1 MPIELVAN
9 SVAGV
14 NYDSQMPL
22 DPFANDPNDP
32 ASFLDPDEPAPPLS
46 DEERLHITQDLALV
60 ARFREELTPHGILGI
75 FFLCEDCDDLH
86 YYDWDIMAANMAASL
101 RNELAPV
108 HEPSMEPDVNA
119 YVPWEYAVGFLDGLN
134 AR

>member
-1 MPIELVAN
+1 
-9 SVAGV
+9 V

-22 DPFANDPNDP
+22 DPFADDPNDP
-32 ASFLDPDEPAPPLS
+32 ASFLDPEEPAPPLT

-86 YYDWDIMAANMAASL
+86 YYDWEIMAANMAATL
-101 RNELAPV
+101 RGELAPV
-108 HEPSMEPDVNA
+108 HEPSVEPDVNA
-119 YVPWEYAVGFLDGLN
+119 YVPWDYAVGFLDGIN
-134 AR
+134 APR

>member
-86 YYDWDIMAANMAASL
+86 FYDWDIMAANMAASL

-108 HEPSMEPDVNA
+108 YEPSMEPDVNA
-119 YVPWEYAVGFLDGLN
+119 YVPWEYAVGYLDGLN

>member
-1 MPIELVAN
+1 
-9 SVAGV
+9 V

-22 DPFANDPNDP
+22 DPFADDPNDP
-32 ASFLDPDEPAPPLS
+32 ASFLDPEEPAPPLT

-86 YYDWDIMAANMAASL
+86 YYDWDIMAANMAATL
-101 RNELAPV
+101 RGELAPV
-108 HEPSMEPDVNA
+108 HEPSVEPDVNA
-119 YVPWEYAVGFLDGLN
+119 YVPWDYAVGFLDGIN
-134 AR
+134 APR

>member
-1 MPIELVAN
+1 
-9 SVAGV
+9 V

-22 DPFANDPNDP
+22 DPFADDPNDP
-32 ASFLDPDEPAPPLS
+32 ASFLDPEEPAPPLT

-86 YYDWDIMAANMAASL
+86 YYDWDIMASNMAATL
-101 RNELAPV
+101 RGELAPV
-108 HEPSMEPDVNA
+108 HEPSVEPDVNA
-119 YVPWEYAVGFLDGLN
+119 YVPWDYAVGFLDGIN
-134 AR
+134 APR

>member
-60 ARFREELTPHGILGI
+60 ARFREELTPEGMS
-75 FFLCEDCDDLH
+75 FT
-86 YYDWDIMAANMAASL
+86 YRIMDGPSDTKNAIALLAQIGFPDAVTVGAA
-101 RNELAPV
+101 
-108 HEPSMEPDVNA
+108 D
-119 YVPWEYAVGFLDGLN
+119 AVKRFEETHSWTE
-134 AR
+134 RS

>member
-1 MPIELVAN
+1 M
-9 SVAGV
+9 

-22 DPFANDPNDP
+22 DPFADDPNDP
-32 ASFLDPDEPAPPLS
+32 ASFLDPEEPAPPLT

-86 YYDWDIMAANMAASL
+86 YYDWDIMASNMAATL
-101 RNELAPV
+101 RGELAPV
-108 HEPSMEPDVNA
+108 HEPSVEPDVNA
-119 YVPWEYAVGFLDGLN
+119 YVPWDYAVGFLDGIN
-134 AR
+134 APR

>member
-1 MPIELVAN
+1 M
-9 SVAGV
+9 

-75 FFLCEDCDDLH
+75 FFLCEDCEDLH

-101 RNELAPV
+101 RGELAPV

-119 YVPWEYAVGFLDGLN
+119 YVPWEYAVGFLDGLS

>member
-1 MPIELVAN
+1 M
-9 SVAGV
+9 

-46 DEERLHITQDLALV
+46 DEERTHITQDLALV
-60 ARFREELTPHGILGI
+60 ARFREELTPHGILGV

-101 RNELAPV
+101 RGELAPV
-108 HEPSMEPDVNA
+108 HEPSMEPDVDA

>member
-1 MPIELVAN
+1 
-9 SVAGV
+9 V

-22 DPFANDPNDP
+22 DPFADDPNDP
-32 ASFLDPDEPAPPLS
+32 ASFLDPEEPAPPLT

-86 YYDWDIMAANMAASL
+86 YYDWDIMAANMAATL
-101 RNELAPV
+101 RGELAPV
-108 HEPSMEPDVNA
+108 HEPSVEPDVNA
-119 YVPWEYAVGFLDGLN
+119 YVPWDYAVGFRDGIN
-134 AR
+134 APR

>member
-1 MPIELVAN
+1 M
-9 SVAGV
+9 

-22 DPFANDPNDP
+22 DPFADDPNDP
-32 ASFLDPDEPAPPLS
+32 ASFLDPEEPAPPLT

-86 YYDWDIMAANMAASL
+86 YYDWDIMAANMAATL
-101 RNELAPV
+101 RGELAPV
-108 HEPSMEPDVNA
+108 HEPSVEPDVNA
-119 YVPWEYAVGFLDGLN
+119 YVPWDYAVGFLDGIN
-134 AR
+134 APR

>member
-22 DPFANDPNDP
+22 DPFADDPNDP

-86 YYDWDIMAANMAASL
+86 YYDWDIMAANMRATLAG
-101 RNELAPV
+101 ELSPV
-108 HEPSMEPDVNA
+108 HEPSVQPNVEA
-119 YVPWEYAVGFLDGLN
+119 YVPWDYCLGYLDGLES
-134 AR
+134 R